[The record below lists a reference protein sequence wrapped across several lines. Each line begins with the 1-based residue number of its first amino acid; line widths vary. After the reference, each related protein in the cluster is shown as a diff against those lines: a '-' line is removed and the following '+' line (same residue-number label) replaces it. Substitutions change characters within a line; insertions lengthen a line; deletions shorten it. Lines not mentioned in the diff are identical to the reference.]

1 MTTALQIRPFE
12 AGDESAAVALWRDC
26 GLLRPWNDPHKDIA
40 RKQAVQPGL
49 FLVALLQ
56 GRVRENVLVGTAM
69 GGYDGHRGSAYYLG
83 VHPEFRG
90 RGIAN
95 ALLNRL
101 EKKLIAR
108 GCPKI
113 QINVPEDND
122 MVLGM
127 YERLGYEHADVL
139 SLGKRLIEDEE
150 Y

>member
-1 MTTALQIRPFE
+1 MTNPGIRTYIR
-12 AGDESAAVALWRDC
+12 VV
-26 GLLRPWNDPHKDIA
+26 LLLA
-40 RKQAVQPGL
+40 
-49 FLVALLQ
+49 
-56 GRVRENVLVGTAM
+56 
-69 GGYDGHRGSAYYLG
+69 
-83 VHPEFRG
+83 
-90 RGIAN
+90 
-95 ALLNRL
+95 
-101 EKKLIAR
+101 EKKLFAR

>member
-1 MTTALQIRPFE
+1 SRLVIAQPRVLM
-12 AGDESAAVALWRDC
+12 SAA
-26 GLLRPWNDPHKDIA
+26 G
-40 RKQAVQPGL
+40 
-49 FLVALLQ
+49 
-56 GRVRENVLVGTAM
+56 
-69 GGYDGHRGSAYYLG
+69 RGS
-83 VHPEFRG
+83 
-90 RGIAN
+90 GIAN

>member
-1 MTTALQIRPFE
+1 MTGIA
-12 AGDESAAVALWRDC
+12 
-26 GLLRPWNDPHKDIA
+26 GLLIILA
-40 RKQAVQPGL
+40 CIQSFVGVGL
-49 FLVALLQ
+49 PMRCLI
-56 GRVRENVLVGTAM
+56 GWR
-69 GGYDGHRGSAYYLG
+69 
-83 VHPEFRG
+83 
-90 RGIAN
+90 
-95 ALLNRL
+95 
-101 EKKLIAR
+101 KKLIAR